1 MALSEAK
8 VGGGWMENFL
18 RPALIAGMMACLAA
32 PLVLMLEWLLGDW
45 DGAYFLWFC
54 FFAGLEGI
62 LAERALRRRRIAG
75 WAYLASRLA
84 ELVLLLLVL
93 KLVNYIPL
101 GWDWLLADA
110 RLWPAE
116 PERFVANIDLV
127 TGAIFVL
134 LWAGA
139 LQIGRL
145 VRDLEVMIEGPPAD
159 KDSTEYYL
167 WMTQPSPLRD
177 RQAQLDY
184 LGELFVWGGMGLLL
198 ASSLIHAFVSSAQ
211 ALALPILLYFGLG
224 VALLSQSRY
233 SVSRSGWQLQGIPVQ
248 ANISRRWLVWALVFA
263 GGVALLALFLPTS
276 YALGPVR
283 AVWAALSLVV
293 GLIVRLLFLLYFLLL
308 SLLALFVPNVQ
319 RPEIPTPESLEPFP
333 PAEAPVEAASLPGLE
348 ILASAFFWLLIVGIV
363 VYSVY
368 RFAQDRFGL
377 LEEEE
382 ARGTWWGRFLL
393 WLQALWRR
401 WRSWSQEVQ
410 AGLRLRRAARRERG
424 LSRPGF
430 FSLAWLRGLSPREWV
445 RYFYLSAASR
455 AARAGIPRKPAETP
469 YEYRAAL
476 DDHFPDLEP
485 DLTGLTEAFI
495 EARYSRQ
502 PVDEEDLE
510 VVRPLWQ
517 RIKAALRRRR
527 IRPE

>member
-1 MALSEAK
+1 
-8 VGGGWMENFL
+8 
-18 RPALIAGMMACLAA
+18 
-32 PLVLMLEWLLGDW
+32 
-45 DGAYFLWFC
+45 
-54 FFAGLEGI
+54 
-62 LAERALRRRRIAG
+62 
-75 WAYLASRLA
+75 
-84 ELVLLLLVL
+84 
-93 KLVNYIPL
+93 
-101 GWDWLLADA
+101 
-110 RLWPAE
+110 
-116 PERFVANIDLV
+116 
-127 TGAIFVL
+127 
-134 LWAGA
+134 
-139 LQIGRL
+139 
-145 VRDLEVMIEGPPAD
+145 
-159 KDSTEYYL
+159 
-167 WMTQPSPLRD
+167 
-177 RQAQLDY
+177 
-184 LGELFVWGGMGLLL
+184 
-198 ASSLIHAFVSSAQ
+198 
-211 ALALPILLYFGLG
+211 
-224 VALLSQSRY
+224 
-233 SVSRSGWQLQGIPVQ
+233 
-248 ANISRRWLVWALVFA
+248 
-263 GGVALLALFLPTS
+263 
-276 YALGPVR
+276 VR
-283 AVWAALSLVV
+283 AIWAALSLVV